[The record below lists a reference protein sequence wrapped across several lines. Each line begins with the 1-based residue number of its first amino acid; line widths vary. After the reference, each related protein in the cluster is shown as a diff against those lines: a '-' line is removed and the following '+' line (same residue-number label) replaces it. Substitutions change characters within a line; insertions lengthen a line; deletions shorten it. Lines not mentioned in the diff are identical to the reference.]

1 MKPLTNTDLIKTPLI
16 LKITA
21 FTLISITFFYLG
33 KHWSNGGYQQLL
45 FFSTP
50 QNSISISPNN
60 DRSFNITP
68 IVSLNQ
74 SDQPLTD
81 QATTVSPPP
90 DESPLPDPNQTFGI
104 IDSDGK
110 MSDDFEAGEFD
121 PDIVENWGNGSEIE
135 SGSKDSRFRAERY
148 ELCPLSMREYIPCL
162 DNVKA
167 IKRLKSTEKGERF
180 ERHCPEK
187 GDELNC
193 LVPPPKG
200 YRPPIPWPR
209 SRDEVLESNWGLFC
223 HRENGKKKSI
233 FFPFCFDVLQ
243 FSLLTVYR
251 LRDRSFVFAK
261 TVKQNERAWEVVDQI
276 S

>member
-1 MKPLTNTDLIKTPLI
+1 
-16 LKITA
+16 
-21 FTLISITFFYLG
+21 
-33 KHWSNGGYQQLL
+33 
-45 FFSTP
+45 
-50 QNSISISPNN
+50 
-60 DRSFNITP
+60 
-68 IVSLNQ
+68 
-74 SDQPLTD
+74 
-81 QATTVSPPP
+81 
-90 DESPLPDPNQTFGI
+90 
-104 IDSDGK
+104 

-148 ELCPLSMREYIPCL
+148 ELCPVSMREYIPCL

-167 IKRLKSTEKGERF
+167 LKRLKSTEKGERF

-209 SRDEVLESNWGLFC
+209 SRDEVLELNWGLFC
-223 HRENGKKKSI
+223 RRENGKKKSI
-233 FFPFCFDVLQ
+233 FLPFCFDVLQ